1 MCGIVGL
8 YLKNEKYES
17 QLGRYLEDMLIS
29 MTDRGPDS
37 AGFAVYGDKK
47 PNQIKVTLRNL
58 DESNAEALSKLS
70 TSKTVIEN
78 HIIFGIN
85 PDALD
90 AFLDAVAVTAPHAVV
105 SSVGETMTI
114 FKETGL
120 PKDISARYGLSAMSG
135 THGIGHTRIA
145 TESAVTSNGAH
156 PFTAGNDLCLVHNG
170 SLSNHRTIGRRLA
183 KAGISLMTDNDSE
196 VAANFLS
203 WKLQEGMSLGQAL
216 EASLEELD
224 GFYTFVTGTQ
234 KGFAVLRDPIACK
247 PAVMAETDDYVAIG
261 SEYRALSN
269 LPGIEN
275 AHLFEPEPARVYT
288 WERN

>member
-135 THGIGHTRIA
+135 LSLIHISEPTR
-145 TESAVTSNGAH
+145 
-156 PFTAGNDLCLVHNG
+156 P
-170 SLSNHRTIGRRLA
+170 
-183 KAGISLMTDNDSE
+183 
-196 VAANFLS
+196 
-203 WKLQEGMSLGQAL
+203 
-216 EASLEELD
+216 
-224 GFYTFVTGTQ
+224 Y
-234 KGFAVLRDPIACK
+234 
-247 PAVMAETDDYVAIG
+247 
-261 SEYRALSN
+261 
-269 LPGIEN
+269 
-275 AHLFEPEPARVYT
+275 
-288 WERN
+288 